1 MFIISLN
8 IQMVLAED
16 QYIKTAIKITALLL
30 SIDRHIPLHQK

>member
-16 QYIKTAIKITALLL
+16 QYIKNCNKNNRTFIKY
-30 SIDRHIPLHQK
+30 R